1 MEAQVYV
8 EPLAVFTTLPPQR
21 AATVAIK
28 PQSIPSEERTDA
40 ESARTIDGELKLYSV
55 RFFGG
60 RYECRNG
67 EVLDQLRKHSGN
79 QANGGRIFAEI
90 PRSALTHSRQ
100 LIGVTG
106 ASLPEG
112 GLTDE
117 DRNLLATLRKR
128 GNAPSLPPAGILG
141 TVDLYTRA
149 VVRFRVAGVKSPRPN
164 DLPSVVKVR
173 ILDLLELLETSG
185 IHEVAGERRGDPARS
200 ETAVG

>member
-8 EPLAVFTTLPPQR
+8 EPLAVFTTLHPQR
-21 AATVAIK
+21 AATVAVN
-28 PQSIPSEERTDA
+28 PQDIPPEERTDA
-40 ESARTIDGELKLYSV
+40 DVAGTVDGELKLYSV
-55 RFFGG
+55 KFIGG

-67 EVLDQLRKHSGN
+67 ELLTQLRKHRGN
-79 QANGGRIFAEI
+79 QANGGRVFAEI

-106 ASLPEG
+106 ASQPEG

-117 DRNLLATLRKR
+117 DRNLIATLRKR
-128 GNAPSLPPAGILG
+128 GNAKTLPPAGVLG

-173 ILDLLELLETSG
+173 ILDLLELLEASG
-185 IHEVAGERRGDPARS
+185 IHEVAGERRGDPSGS
-200 ETAVG
+200 EAAVG